1 MPAIEVGRIC
11 VKVTGRETGRKCVI
25 LDVIDRNFAL
35 VTGPKS
41 ITGIKRRRVNINH
54 IEPTEEKIKIARG
67 ADDEDVAKAL
77 KAAEK
82 IEVQS

>member
-1 MPAIEVGRIC
+1 MGKTLGAPRPWPSGLAFGQLRLKSSCSLPIERRILLISFCNVG
-11 VKVTGRETGRKCVI
+11 G
-25 LDVIDRNFAL
+25 D
-35 VTGPKS
+35 
-41 ITGIKRRRVNINH
+41 H
-54 IEPTEEKIKIARG
+54 IEEKIKIARG